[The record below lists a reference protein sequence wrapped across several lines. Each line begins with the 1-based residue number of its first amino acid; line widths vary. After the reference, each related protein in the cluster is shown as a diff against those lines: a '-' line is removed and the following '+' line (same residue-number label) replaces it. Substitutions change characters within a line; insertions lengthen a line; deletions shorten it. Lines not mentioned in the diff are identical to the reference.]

1 MYDIRNMNIWK
12 AEEQTTQRTEEFENT
27 DITELNLSVRSF
39 HCLKRAGCD
48 TVGDVLQLMEG
59 EGEGLRKIR
68 NLGTRSEAEI
78 HEKIEELRKEYE
90 ARHPQ
95 GNGKVRLLVR
105 PAKKMWDRDIDE
117 FRLSEYARTRLRNC
131 GVRKV
136 QDLYATNPKNEPGWY
151 AVRELFQQMARE
163 L

>member
-12 AEEQTTQRTEEFENT
+12 AEEQTTRKAAEFKSM

-48 TVGDVLQLMEG
+48 TVGDILQIMEE

-68 NLGTRSEAEI
+68 NLGSRSEAEI
-78 HEKIEELRKEYE
+78 QEKIEELRKEYE
-90 ARHPQ
+90 SRHSQ
-95 GNGKVRLLVR
+95 EDGKIRLLVR
-105 PAKKMWDRDIDE
+105 PAKKMWDRNIDE
-117 FRLSEYARTRLRNC
+117 FRLSEFARTRLRNC
-131 GVRKV
+131 GIRKV

-151 AVRELFQQMARE
+151 AVRELFQQMVRE